1 VIDIRRGFFLY
12 CARTNIFIRS
22 IIEEEIMKGIII
34 AAFCLVAGAAS
45 AAEIKVISGGAVE
58 PGLEAF
64 AQLVRRDLG
73 HELRILYNTAP
84 QIAKRLSSGEVYDIL
99 ISPPATI
106 EQAGRE
112 GRVIADTRVP
122 LGRVGA
128 GIIIRTGAAAPD
140 VATVDALKRAL
151 LDADSVVYNTA
162 STGIY
167 LDQLFG
173 KMGITEALKAKTT
186 RYPTGA
192 AVMEHVIKGK
202 DNEIGFGAMTEI
214 RLYEAKGLKLVG
226 PLPAEIQNYTRYE
239 AALMT
244 GATSAEAARAVLRH
258 LATPAAKA
266 AFTAGGVE

>member
-1 VIDIRRGFFLY
+1 
-12 CARTNIFIRS
+12 
-22 IIEEEIMKGIII
+22 MKGIII
-34 AAFCLVAGAAS
+34 AAICLVAGASS
-45 AAEIKVISGGAVE
+45 AAEIRVISGGAVE

-64 AQLVRRDLG
+64 ARLVRRELG

-84 QIAKRLSSGEVYDIL
+84 QIAKRLSAGEVYDIL
-99 ISPPATI
+99 FSPPATI
-106 EQAGRE
+106 EIAVNE
-112 GRVIADTRVP
+112 GRGVADTRVP
-122 LGRVGA
+122 VGRVGA
-128 GIIIRTGAAAPD
+128 GIIVRAGAALPD

-151 LDADSVVYNTA
+151 LAADSVVYNTA

-167 LDQLFG
+167 LDKLFA
-173 KMGITEALKAKTT
+173 KTGIAEALKAKTT

-202 DNEIGFGAMTEI
+202 GNEIGFGAMTEI
-214 RLYEAKGLKLVG
+214 RLYETKGLRLAG
-226 PLPAEIQNYTRYE
+226 PLPAEIHYTSYE

-244 GATSAEAARAVLRH
+244 GATAAEAARGVLRH